1 LINNIFLNIYDE
13 VKLSFQFELY
23 IVVLIGA
30 DLICWLSIVL
40 FKMEGGGYDIKK
52 LAYNEYMDSKD
63 RSRFSSL
70 AQKLAQHI
78 NHLSEDKNVRIRWIW
93 ELIQNAKDVPN
104 EFGHCKIRVEIKENK
119 LIFAHNG
126 DPFRVS
132 DLESLVAQ
140 YSSKPEENNTNTET
154 TGKYGTG
161 FITTYIL
168 SRKVRIKGLL
178 CIKNKD

>member
-1 LINNIFLNIYDE
+1 MKKE
-13 VKLSFQFELY
+13 KEGS
-23 IVVLIGA
+23 
-30 DLICWLSIVL
+30 
-40 FKMEGGGYDIKK
+40 KMPAYKS
-52 LAYNEYMDSKD
+52 LAAQEYQESKD
-63 RSRFSSL
+63 KARYISI

-78 NHLSEDKNVRIRWIW
+78 NNLAEDKNTRIRWIW

-104 EFGHCKIRVEIKENK
+104 EFGRCRMRIEIRENK
-119 LIFAHNG
+119 FIFAHNG

-132 DLESLVAQ
+132 DLESIVAQ
-140 YSSKPEENNTNTET
+140 YSSKPEENKTQTET

-178 CIKNKD
+178 NLMTREEKEEAELKGDFKEEEEIEMEENEEIINKKPKSEKK

>member
-1 LINNIFLNIYDE
+1 
-13 VKLSFQFELY
+13 
-23 IVVLIGA
+23 
-30 DLICWLSIVL
+30 
-40 FKMEGGGYDIKK
+40 M
-52 LAYNEYMDSKD
+52 
-63 RSRFSSL
+63 
-70 AQKLAQHI
+70 
-78 NHLSEDKNVRIRWIW
+78 RI
-93 ELIQNAKDVPN
+93 E
-104 EFGHCKIRVEIKENK
+104 IRENK

-140 YSSKPEENNTNTET
+140 YSSKPEENKTNIET

-178 CIKNKD
+178 GLKTKEEMEEEERMLRKEEVEPDV

>member
-1 LINNIFLNIYDE
+1 
-13 VKLSFQFELY
+13 
-23 IVVLIGA
+23 
-30 DLICWLSIVL
+30 
-40 FKMEGGGYDIKK
+40 MEGANTKG
-52 LAYNEYMDSKD
+52 LAKRLYVQSKD
-63 RSRFSSL
+63 RARYVGL
-70 AQKLAQHI
+70 AQKLAQHL
-78 NHLSEDKNVRIRWIW
+78 NNLAQDKSSRIRWVW

-104 EFGHCKIRVEIKENK
+104 EFDKVKIRIEIRDDK

-140 YSSKPEENNTNTET
+140 YSSKSEENKVHTET

-178 CIKNKD
+178 HMNPETDVKGNSVDEKKNEKEERD